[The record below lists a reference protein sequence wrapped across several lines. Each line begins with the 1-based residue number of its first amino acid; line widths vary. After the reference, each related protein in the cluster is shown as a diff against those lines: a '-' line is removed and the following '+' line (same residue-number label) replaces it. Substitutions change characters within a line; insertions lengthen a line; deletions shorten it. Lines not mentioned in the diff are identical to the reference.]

1 MDRGWFCQTQT
12 LSDPAENQTLWAAVS
27 SSETTHTG
35 GRPAFAIEVRWSQA
49 IDPARPEQAF
59 LTPLESRQRGL
70 YYPAVLG
77 LPPAVEMAPPGPDK
91 LQPARPFSPLG
102 TRILDRHG
110 LLRPPELL
118 DPCWPQPQ
126 WLALLAAGGIGL
138 ASLVLRR
145 SG

>member
-12 LSDPAENQTLWAAVS
+12 LSDPAENQALRAAVS
-27 SSETTHTG
+27 SSDTTHTG
-35 GRPAFAIEVRWSQA
+35 GRPAFAIEVRWSPTS
-49 IDPARPEQAF
+49 DPARPELAF
-59 LTPLESRQRGL
+59 LNLEVRPRGL

-77 LPPAVEMAPPGPDK
+77 LPPAVEMAPPGEDK

-118 DPCWPQPQ
+118 DPCWPQ
-126 WLALLAAGGIGL
+126 G
-138 ASLVLRR
+138 ASDWRPW
-145 SG
+145 SCG